1 MSEHGLKNK
10 EGAPGTN
17 AEVLSIQNAASS
29 FDPEL
34 PGQVRELVRV
44 LDQAS
49 TLLAADEQAREN
61 IGNATSPSI
70 WPVLAHLWSQ
80 TLHGHMLPDPE
91 PEQAAQL
98 SVLCASLAKFT
109 RNLAAATPR
118 NQEQAF
124 QNELSMRRLLYHYTS
139 YSATQDPASYPATR
153 MLSQALSN
161 FVTNNSALADILW
174 STYLSLPEEQLI
186 LTRLFASPDA
196 RTVSSTFVLV
206 LNCLHDSDHRIE
218 LLVEAPRGP
227 RICLSILDRMASLFE
242 ADEASEHGRAF
253 DIGYG
258 ILCRVIEAGL
268 VTKLYRKLAVEDEP
282 ITPHQTTLLKVLDSY
297 LHSEKHPDQVAV
309 SLLRQPGAR
318 PKHLL
323 DMLTETWMSLATYAQ
338 GALKRALGSQ
348 VTLPADESGAATAS
362 KEGESSPLSDGG
374 TETMSMHTPR
384 VSDQGNQDSGTTTSQ
399 LQELDLLLPKVCEAL
414 VLVTQCLTTIA
425 LRAEEAGSSRP
436 TSDGGTAS
444 PSPRT
449 FMVAASTSTGQGF
462 VESLVE
468 TLRLIDLFVP
478 RITYGKVVQR
488 PPAPGH
494 PNFQGRVSPNANI
507 SDPDRTDGG
516 ADGSADAQRPTWTGA
531 TEAQPGAALATESQ
545 TQKAKAAAEAFAH
558 VKRDLVRLLGILASH
573 DRAVQDRVRE
583 CSGIPVVMNLCVV
596 DDYNP
601 YLREH
606 AIFALRNI
614 LDGNLENQAV
624 VNAIQPVGR
633 WDENKVLQEF
643 RSSGRAGE

>member
-1 MSEHGLKNK
+1 MSEHGQQNQ
-10 EGAPGTN
+10 EGASGTN
-17 AEVLSIQNAASS
+17 AAVLAIQNAADS
-29 FDPEL
+29 FDPDV
-34 PGQVRELVRV
+34 PGQVHELVRV

-49 TLLAADEQAREN
+49 TLLAADEHARYN
-61 IGNATSPSI
+61 IGNATSPCI
-70 WPVLAHLWSQ
+70 WPVLGHLWAQ

-91 PEQAAQL
+91 PEQAAEL
-98 SVLCASLAKFT
+98 SLLCASVAKFT
-109 RNLAAATPR
+109 RNLVAAVPR
-118 NQEQAF
+118 NQERALS
-124 QNELSMRRLLYHYTS
+124 NELLIRKLVHHYTS
-139 YSATQDPASYPATR
+139 YSATQDPASYPVTR

-161 FVTNNSALADILW
+161 IVTNNTVLADNLW

-206 LNCLHDSDHRIE
+206 LNCLHDSKERIE

-227 RICLSILDRMASLFE
+227 RICLSLLDRVASLFE
-242 ADEASEHGRAF
+242 AEETSEHGRAF

-258 ILCRVIEAGL
+258 ILCRVVEAGL
-268 VTKLYRKLAVEDEP
+268 VPKLYRKLAVEEEP

-297 LHSEKHPDQVAV
+297 LHSEKHPEPVAV
-309 SLLRQPGAR
+309 SSPRQPGAR
-318 PKHLL
+318 PEYLL

-338 GALKRALGSQ
+338 GALKRALG
-348 VTLPADESGAATAS
+348 
-362 KEGESSPLSDGG
+362 EGESTPPSEGS
-374 TETMSMHTPR
+374 TETMSMNPPR
-384 VSDQGNQDSGTTTSQ
+384 VSDQGNQESGTAASQ
-399 LQELDLLLPKVCEAL
+399 LHEIDLLLPKVCEAL

-425 LRAEEAGSSRP
+425 LRAEEAGSTRP
-436 TSDGGTAS
+436 TSAGGLAS

-449 FMVAASTSTGQGF
+449 VMVAASTSTGQGF
-462 VESLVE
+462 VECLVE

-488 PPAPGH
+488 PTAPGQRDL
-494 PNFQGRVSPNANI
+494 QGRQTV
-507 SDPDRTDGG
+507 
-516 ADGSADAQRPTWTGA
+516 TGA
-531 TEAQPGAALATESQ
+531 TEGQPEKKTATEPQ
-545 TQKAKAAAEAFAH
+545 TEKAKAAAEAFAH
-558 VKRDLVRLLGILASH
+558 VKRDLVRLLGVLASH
-573 DRAVQDRVRE
+573 DRAVQDRVRD
-583 CSGIPVVMNLCVV
+583 CGGIPVVMNLCVV

-624 VNAIQPVGR
+624 VDAIQPVGR

-643 RSSGRAGE
+643 RSGVAGEQDMK